1 MKRYRSG
8 IAAAMLLL
16 PSLLSH
22 AATTAEFA
30 SKAPAAPAAPV
41 ASARAASAAAPATPA
56 RPANLRSQVDVNV
69 SRPSDSPASKQG
81 SR

>member
-30 SKAPAAPAAPV
+30 SKAPAAPAAP
-41 ASARAASAAAPATPA
+41 ARAASAAAPAAPA
-56 RPANLRSQVDVNV
+56 KPANLRSQVDVNA
-69 SRPSDSPASKQG
+69 SRPSDSPAPKQG